1 MESSVGTMTI
11 RALRSGSSD
20 DFAELTRLCT
30 DDVAFTSAVS
40 SPASGPREVVQT
52 LERFQAAGRFAKT
65 ETWES
70 VATTAGITVIAT
82 LPLSSFYQRYE
93 WNIALDETGKIRA
106 IAQIGVAQT
115 APLPPAPVALTAEI
129 TQALGLA
136 RETRNPLILAYVDG
150 YGQPVQSPRGTTQV
164 FNKSSLAFWN
174 HNPDGGA
181 IRAIRLNPR
190 LSLHYWGGIG
200 TSYGGALSFQ
210 GRATIAVDE
219 LVRTRVYD
227 GSPESEQRSD
237 PGRAGCAVIV
247 ELDAVSGFLAGT
259 RYNMV
264 VDRA

>member
-30 DDVAFTSAVS
+30 DDVVFTSAVS

-129 TQALGLA
+129 TQARWAWRGR
-136 RETRNPLILAYVDG
+136 RET
-150 YGQPVQSPRGTTQV
+150 
-164 FNKSSLAFWN
+164 
-174 HNPDGGA
+174 H
-181 IRAIRLNPR
+181 
-190 LSLHYWGGIG
+190 LSLP
-200 TSYGGALSFQ
+200 TSMVTDSRSSRRGEPPRSST
-210 GRATIAVDE
+210 RAA
-219 LVRTRVYD
+219 
-227 GSPESEQRSD
+227 
-237 PGRAGCAVIV
+237 
-247 ELDAVSGFLAGT
+247 
-259 RYNMV
+259 
-264 VDRA
+264 